1 MGLGARG
8 GDPITGPYKSLPRS
22 SSRSSPS
29 LHASGSLV
37 FPFVIP
43 SFPLTHFYSPAS
55 CAPRTRRAPSVM
67 GGPDWTPPI
76 PGPKFWTFLSPAA
89 KHPAGIKSVRGQ
101 VPKPLGLP
109 PPAPR
114 WRDAL
119 APWVPVPYRPQ
130 HPRAPGSTGAGRG
143 GSIPNTLAST
153 RCLFYLIFFFP
164 FLRALLLI
172 GSRSYRAV
180 PVRHGRSPPPCVSPR
195 RGNNPLE
202 LFSHPRAALL

>member
-55 CAPRTRRAPSVM
+55 CAPRTRCAPSVM
-67 GGPDWTPPI
+67 GGPKWTPPI
-76 PGPKFWTFLSPAA
+76 PGPNFWTFLSPAA
-89 KHPAGIKSVRGQ
+89 KHPAGIKSVQGQ

-109 PPAPR
+109 PAAPR

-143 GSIPNTLAST
+143 GSFPNTLAST

-164 FLRALLLI
+164 FFKSL
-172 GSRSYRAV
+172 AV
-180 PVRHGRSPPPCVSPR
+180 NWLPILPSSPREARQVPPPCVSPR